1 MPNEE
6 WGVKR
11 LCPKCSARFY
21 DLKKDP
27 MTCPICEHV
36 FDLESLLN
44 PKGRSA
50 ITKKDESE
58 VNEDV
63 AENLEDADVLDED
76 DDSDVNLGDDL
87 LEDDDD
93 DTVSLEEIADVPT
106 SDEG

>member
-11 LCPKCSARFY
+11 LCPNCSARFY

-36 FDLESLLN
+36 VDLESLLN
-44 PKGRSA
+44 PKGRTA
-50 ITKKDESE
+50 ITKKDAN
-58 VNEDV
+58 VVDANV
-63 AENLEDADVLDED
+63 AEDIEDADVLDED

-106 SDEG
+106 SDEE

>member
-63 AENLEDADVLDED
+63 AENLEDADV
-76 DDSDVNLGDDL
+76 
-87 LEDDDD
+87 
-93 DTVSLEEIADVPT
+93 
-106 SDEG
+106 